1 MDDRRSLDRD
11 FVERKMQK
19 MSTINQPVNIAPS
32 NREALAR
39 SKSRYFLTWRW
50 HFYAGLFVIPF
61 MLILSLTGLVMLF
74 DDEIEF
80 SRYQSVLQV
89 SPQASTV
96 ATSLQME
103 NVLAAYPNA
112 RVTQFI
118 PAPSR
123 ELANRF
129 SITLESGKTVFVTV
143 DPYNGD
149 ILGTID
155 RSDSWYELANDIHG
169 TLLLGDWGDYL
180 IEIAASLGVILLVTG
195 VYLWIPRDNASKA
208 GFLKVRM
215 TSGSRILMRDLHAN
229 IGGLLSFVLLFFFI
243 SGLAWAS
250 VWGGKFVQA
259 WSSFPAEKWDN
270 VPLSTQTHASMNHG
284 SEEEMPWNL
293 EQTLMPESHDHA
305 AMLAAGAGSMQHDT
319 EMAHD
324 MNMHTKAK
332 IGIDEILDQADML
345 GFTLFKLNFP
355 RNETGV
361 YTLAANTMSGD
372 ITDPRLDRTTH
383 IDQYSGRVLADVTW
397 NEYNLM
403 AKFMA
408 AGIALHKGDVSV
420 VNKIVNVFFCLAFIF
435 IAISGAVMW
444 WIRRPAGKKVLG
456 APPRFEHEGVWK
468 VGLITI
474 VALSFMLPM
483 AGGTIA
489 FVLFVDWFVFS
500 RVNKLKLA
508 LN

>member
-1 MDDRRSLDRD
+1 
-11 FVERKMQK
+11 
-19 MSTINQPVNIAPS
+19 MSKINQPVNKASS
-32 NREALAR
+32 NSEELAR

-61 MLILSLTGLVMLF
+61 MLMLSLTGLVMLF

-80 SRYQSVLQV
+80 SRYQSVLEV
-89 SPQASTV
+89 RPE
-96 ATSLQME
+96 ATTITISRQIE
-103 NVLAAYPNA
+103 NVLAAYPDA
-112 RVTQFI
+112 MVTQLI
-118 PAPSR
+118 PAKSS

-129 SITLESGKTVFVTV
+129 SIMFESGKTVFVTV
-143 DPYNGD
+143 NPYNGD
-149 ILGTID
+149 IIGTID

-195 VYLWIPRDNASKA
+195 VYLWLPRDKASKA
-208 GFLKVRM
+208 GFLKIRM
-215 TSGSRILMRDLHAN
+215 TSGPRILMRDLHAN

-259 WSSFPAEKWDN
+259 WSSFPAEKWDD
-270 VPLSTQTHASMNHG
+270 VPLSTQSHASMNHG
-284 SEEEMPWNL
+284 SEEEIPWNL

-305 AMLAAGAGSMQHDT
+305 AMLAAGAGAMQHDT
-319 EMAHD
+319 KMAHD
-324 MNMHTKAK
+324 MNIHTEVKLGVDQILAQAK
-332 IGIDEILDQADML
+332 TL

-355 RNETGV
+355 RSETGV

-397 NEYNLM
+397 NEYNPM

-408 AGIALHKGDVSV
+408 AGIALHQGDVSV

-474 VALSFMLPM
+474 VSLSFMLPM

-489 FVLFVDWFVFS
+489 LVLFVDWLVFS

>member
-1 MDDRRSLDRD
+1 ML
-11 FVERKMQK
+11 K
-19 MSTINQPVNIAPS
+19 INQPVNNATPNS
-32 NREALAR
+32 KALAR

-61 MLILSLTGLVMLF
+61 MLMLSLTGLVMLF
-74 DDEIEF
+74 DDEIEL
-80 SRYQSVLQV
+80 SRYQSVLTV
-89 SPQASTV
+89 TPEAATLSASQ
-96 ATSLQME
+96 QME

-112 RVTQFI
+112 MVTQFI
-118 PAPSR
+118 PAQSS

-129 SITLESGKTVFVTV
+129 SIMFESGKTLFVTV
-143 DPYNGD
+143 NPYNGD

-169 TLLLGDWGDYL
+169 TLLLGDWGDYF

-195 VYLWIPRDNASKA
+195 VYLWLPRDKASKA
-208 GFLKVRM
+208 GFLKIRM
-215 TSGSRILMRDLHAN
+215 TSGPRILMRDLHAN

-250 VWGGKFVQA
+250 IWGGKFVQA
-259 WSSFPAEKWDN
+259 WSSFPAEKWDD

-293 EQTLMPESHDHA
+293 EQTPMPESHDHA
-305 AMLAAGAGSMQHDT
+305 AMLAAGAMQVDT
-319 EMAHD
+319 LPVNET
-324 MNMHTKAK
+324 NVNSVNKL
-332 IGIDEILDQADML
+332 GIDQMLAQANTL
-345 GFTLFKLNFP
+345 GFTQFKLNFP
-355 RNETGV
+355 RSETGV

-408 AGIALHKGDVSV
+408 AGIALHQGDVSV
-420 VNKIVNVFFCLAFIF
+420 LNKVVNVLFCLAFIF
-435 IAISGAVMW
+435 IAVSGVVMW

-489 FVLFVDWFVFS
+489 LVLLVDWLVFN
-500 RVNKLKLA
+500 RVTKLKLA